1 MTWKTIPGFDNFEIC
16 EGGQVRNRKTGK
28 VKKLTTNKSGK
39 LYVTLHQNNKSTT
52 KVIDNLIEEL
62 FDGQY
67 VLPDKVK
74 KLVDEAVRQ
83 GMLTEADICEMYDT
97 NYVFHG

>member
-16 EGGQVRNRKTGK
+16 EDGQVRNCKTGK
-28 VKKLTTNKSGK
+28 FKKLTTNKSGK

-52 KVIDNLIEEL
+52 KVIDNLIDEV
-62 FDGQY
+62 FGQY

-74 KLVDEAVRQ
+74 KLADEAVRQ